1 MYQSKKGCDLT
12 DPHSSEALKKT
23 LTLTM
28 NKGHR
33 RQRVDR
39 ENQEMKIET
48 GTGRIETSNK

>member
-12 DPHSSEALKKT
+12 DPHPSEALKK
-23 LTLTM
+23 TLTM

-33 RQRVDR
+33 RQRVDC

>member
-12 DPHSSEALKKT
+12 DPHPSEALKKT

-33 RQRVDR
+33 RQRLDR